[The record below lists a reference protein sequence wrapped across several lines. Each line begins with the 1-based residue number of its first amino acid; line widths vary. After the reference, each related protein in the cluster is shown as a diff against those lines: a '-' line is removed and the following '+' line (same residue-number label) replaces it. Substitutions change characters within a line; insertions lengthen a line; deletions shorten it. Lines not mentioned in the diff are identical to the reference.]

1 MANKKKSSTDSTE
14 SVENLEGAQDP
25 AEDAEAMDVGFDDD
39 FFAEALAAVEA
50 RAAQSRKRDAPA
62 AVGAEGDDGEDGE
75 GVVLFFDEE
84 STDQASAE
92 RIQALEAELEAV
104 KADMLVEQKV
114 LAKEQ
119 RKRELLQEDLR
130 ETLEALQRAEA
141 AVREL
146 RATGKQFQRRI
157 EQAQSRAERDVEQAK
172 QFGHERLINQMLPV
186 LDNLDMAS
194 RQTKTG
200 ASLEQVMQGVELIR
214 NSFHQA
220 LSQIEVQRVEA
231 SEGTP
236 FDPNLHE
243 AMMRVPRPDLP
254 EMTVID
260 EIRAGF
266 LLHGR
271 LLRAARVAV
280 STGGPKE
287 AAPETDVEQPE
298 EDSSED

>member
-1 MANKKKSSTDSTE
+1 VANKKKSSTDSTE
-14 SVENLEGAQDP
+14 AVENPEGAQDP
-25 AEDAEAMDVGFDDD
+25 AEEAEAMDVGFDDD

-62 AVGAEGDDGEDGE
+62 AVGAEGEDGE

-84 STDQASAE
+84 STDQASAA
-92 RIQALEAELEAV
+92 RIHELEAELEAV
-104 KADMLVEQKV
+104 KANALVEQKV

-254 EMTVID
+254 DMTVID

-287 AAPETDVEQPE
+287 AAPETDVEQTE

>member
-1 MANKKKSSTDSTE
+1 MANNNKSSTDSAE
-14 SVENLEGAQDP
+14 AAENPGSAQAP
-25 AEDAEAMDVGFDDD
+25 AEDAGAMDVGFDDD

-50 RAAQSRKRDAPA
+50 RAAQSRKRNMPPA
-62 AVGAEGDDGEDGE
+62 ATSEGEDGD
-75 GVVLFFDEE
+75 GVVLFFEDEE
-84 STDQASAE
+84 STDQASAA
-92 RIQALEAELEAV
+92 RIHELEAELEAV

-157 EQAQSRAERDVEQAK
+157 EQAQNRAERDVEQAK

-254 EMTVID
+254 DMTVID

-287 AAPETDVEQPE
+287 TAPETDVEQPKE
-298 EDSSED
+298 NASED